1 MALLTVISI
10 ESSDFTSSYG
20 ALLDIELALDAFI
33 PYFDTEGF
41 FYYFRLGYDTETADL
56 GVLTTDYATFTCV

>member
-1 MALLTVISI
+1 MVSLTAISF
-10 ESSDFTSSYG
+10 ESSDFTSSCG

-41 FYYFRLGYDTETADL
+41 FCDFRLGYDTEKADL
-56 GVLTTDYATFTCV
+56 GVLTTDYAT